1 MASIYYDC
9 LSLPEE
15 LELKIMG
22 MKRGMEIYDIQLENK
37 KKLLDHIND
46 FNNIV
51 YEDQGFYYDDIDE
64 THRYYR
70 WIRTVKDMDWY
81 QELLRLRKEEED
93 EEEYCGC
100 LGEEG
105 SGVCDDCRI
114 EEEPWCYENSTK
126 DTIENDTCFCSV
138 GGCHLPNRW

>member
-46 FNNIV
+46 FEVIV

-64 THRYYR
+64 THIYYR

-81 QELLRLRKEEED
+81 EELLGLRKEEED
-93 EEEYCGC
+93 EESGCGC
-100 LGEEG
+100 IWHGKNTICYNDYNCVNCGECLNWKGYEEG
-105 SGVCDDCRI
+105 
-114 EEEPWCYENSTK
+114 TK
-126 DTIENDTCFCSV
+126 KCGDCSV
-138 GGCHLPNRW
+138 RI